1 MNAPFESASFN
12 PEVVNRQHDLARTQ
26 AEALRREAIDDF
38 WRGANALLATAFT
51 DANRAAARLAARL
64 RQHAK
69 LRDSA
74 GSTGVARAIEP

>member
-1 MNAPFESASFN
+1 MNAPIESASFS
-12 PEVVNRQHDLARTQ
+12 PEVNDRLHDFARIQ

-38 WRGANALLATAFT
+38 WRGANALLSTAFT
-51 DANRAAARLAARL
+51 DANRASARLAARL

-74 GSTGVARAIEP
+74 VSAGAARAVEP

>member
-1 MNAPFESASFN
+1 MNTPIEFASHN
-12 PEVVNRQHDLARTQ
+12 PTEISRLHDAARAR

-38 WRGANALLATAFT
+38 WRGANAVLSTAFT

-69 LRDSA
+69 LRASA
-74 GSTGVARAIEP
+74 GRAGVARAVES